1 MFTSCTLLTYVS
13 QNGSRISYRNC
24 LYKPLIKK
32 SNHHKKCDGCSC
44 RAPLRRQLRSKLLL
58 STSTVLWWAADARIW
73 LAAAILNVEKNSLAY
88 RIVREGILSP
98 NNNVAICALNALV
111 EMNIVQAKSFI
122 PQLRK
127 AEAAWGE
134 NQGRPGVESMML
146 VARLRLEGKDFRFG
160 SFW

>member
-1 MFTSCTLLTYVS
+1 MFTQRANLAPYV
-13 QNGSRISYRNC
+13 GELERI
-24 LYKPLIKK
+24 
-32 SNHHKKCDGCSC
+32 
-44 RAPLRRQLRSKLLL
+44 L
-58 STSTVLWWAADARIW
+58 STVSYSPARIW

-127 AEAAWGE
+127 AEAAW
-134 NQGRPGVESMML
+134 
-146 VARLRLEGKDFRFG
+146 
-160 SFW
+160 